1 MLRVTQGCLAHVA
14 CPLVYDGYLSSA
26 NLCPHVISHQMGG
39 GTRPSQRL
47 VLPRTWSSSAPTASR
62 TMGTGLRSQ
71 SLREP
76 RSSYGKLREPGKPLE
91 SRLRRA
97 LSLRQG
103 HEKSRSSDGGPEAL
117 ASPDQEWR
125 PGGLG
130 DTEQLIQARQGGSQR
145 WLRQYQQVRRR
156 WESFV
161 ASFPSV
167 TLSRPASPQ
176 PPLGTTS

>member
-1 MLRVTQGCLAHVA
+1 M
-14 CPLVYDGYLSSA
+14 S
-26 NLCPHVISHQMGG
+26 G

-47 VLPRTWSSSAPTASR
+47 VLPRTWSSSVPTASR

-76 RSSYGKLREPGKPLE
+76 RPSYGKLREPWGKPLE

-103 HEKSRSSDGGPEAL
+103 REKSRSSDGGPEAL

-130 DTEQLIQARQGGSQR
+130 DTEQLIQARQGGSRR
-145 WLRQYQQVRRR
+145 WLTQYQQVRRR

>member
-1 MLRVTQGCLAHVA
+1 
-14 CPLVYDGYLSSA
+14 
-26 NLCPHVISHQMGG
+26 
-39 GTRPSQRL
+39 
-47 VLPRTWSSSAPTASR
+47 
-62 TMGTGLRSQ
+62 MGTGLRSQ
-71 SLREP
+71 SLRGP
-76 RSSYGKLREPGKPLE
+76 RSSYGKLQEPWGKGG
-91 SRLRRA
+91 RLRRA

-103 HEKSRSSDGGPEAL
+103 RDKARPSDGGPEGLDSA
-117 ASPDQEWR
+117 DQER
-125 PGGLG
+125 QPGCLV
-130 DTEQLIQARQGGSQR
+130 DTEQLIQARQGGSWR